1 MDEKTNKWFDKFSFG
16 CPWHDS
22 GDCQAITHR
31 DENEDFFYNETC
43 SIDLC
48 AVRHFITKLK
58 TILQRNNSFLY
69 GIRCE

>member
-1 MDEKTNKWFDKFSFG
+1 MDKKTKNWFDKFSLG

-58 TILQRNNSFLY
+58 IILEYKEQ
-69 GIRCE
+69 CTE